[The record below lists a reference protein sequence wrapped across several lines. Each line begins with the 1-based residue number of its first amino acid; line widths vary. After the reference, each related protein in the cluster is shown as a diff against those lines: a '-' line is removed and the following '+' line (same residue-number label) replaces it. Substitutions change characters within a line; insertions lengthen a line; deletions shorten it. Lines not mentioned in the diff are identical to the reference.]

1 MTCRSGIRLRPG
13 HAEDLPAL
21 QHLLAVNGLAGDIA
35 PGEGWVAE
43 EAGRVVGFIRL
54 EVAGQQP
61 YIRPVVVAPSAQGR
75 GIGRLLIEHVRS
87 QFSELRVVARGQAVG
102 FYDSLGF
109 KPVGWENIPLSFYQ
123 ECEVCPELAQ
133 CRPQPLK
140 WINETE

>member
-1 MTCRSGIRLRPG
+1 MAGHNGIRLRPG
-13 HAEDLPAL
+13 RAEDLPAL

-43 EAGRVVGFIRL
+43 EAGQVVGFVRL
-54 EVAGQQP
+54 EMAGQQP

-87 QFSELRVVARGQAVG
+87 QFSELWVVARGQVVG
-102 FYDSLGF
+102 FYGSLGF
-109 KPVGWENIPLSFYQ
+109 KPMGWENIPFSFYQ
-123 ECEVCPELAQ
+123 ECEVCSELAQ
-133 CRPQPLK
+133 CRPEPMK